1 MDVGHLLTRAAERWP
16 DAPAWIAPETVVTFR
31 TAEARVNRLA
41 HGLSALGAQRGD
53 RIAMLVPNCY
63 QGLETI
69 LAPMKAGMAVVPMNV
84 RLHPAEHA
92 YMIGNAGASV
102 LVYGEEF
109 REHVGRI
116 RDDLAGGGVR
126 RFVCVGDP
134 AAGEVGFDEVMAGQ
148 PDTPPDV
155 AIEPDQ
161 LAWLFYTSGTTG
173 HPKGAMITHRSLLA
187 MVQAFLLDID
197 PAQPG
202 GVLLHAA
209 AITHGSGLS
218 MFHHVARGA
227 ANAFPATRSF
237 DPPKIFAAIARYR
250 VTTLFLVPT
259 MINVLTT
266 SPERDRYDLSSLH
279 TIFYGGAPMYVEQLQ
294 AAVRAFGPIFVQLFG
309 QGEAPMTCT
318 SLPKEEHVTGDD
330 PVKLARLASA
340 GRETTAV
347 RIRVVDEDDRT
358 LPRGQMG
365 EIVARGDL
373 VMPGYW
379 QNPEAT
385 AATLRNGWLHTGDVG
400 YMDDDGYL
408 FITDRKKDMII
419 SGGSNIYPREV
430 EEVICQHPAVFEVSV
445 IGVPDSKWGETVK
458 ALVVLRDGRRATEAE
473 IVEHCRTHLASY
485 KKPQSIEFL
494 DALPKNAYGKVLKR
508 ELRDRYWRGQA
519 RRV

>member
-1 MDVGHLLTRAAERWP
+1 MHVGHFLSRAAQRWP
-16 DAPAWIAPETVVTFR
+16 ARAAWLDGDAVVTFVD
-31 TAEARVNRLA
+31 AEARVNRLA
-41 HGLSALGAQRGD
+41 HALIGLGARRGD
-53 RIAMLVPNCY
+53 RVGMLVPNCY

-69 LAPMKAGMAVVPMNV
+69 LAPMKAGLAVVPMNI

-92 YMIGNAGASV
+92 YLLNDSGARILVYHEHFRDHVASIRGDLTTVERAVCIGAGAP
-102 LVYGEEF
+102 
-109 REHVGRI
+109 
-116 RDDLAGGGVR
+116 
-126 RFVCVGDP
+126 GD
-134 AAGEVGFDEVMAGQ
+134 VGFEAVQTGQ
-148 PDTPPDV
+148 PATPPDV
-155 AIEPDQ
+155 AIDPDD

-173 HPKGAMITHRSLLA
+173 RPKGAMLSHRALIA
-187 MVQAFLLDID
+187 MVELFLID
-197 PAQPG
+197 LNP
-202 GVLLHAA
+202 VRESDVILHAA
-209 AITHGSGLS
+209 AITHGSGVS
-218 MFHHVARGA
+218 MFHHIARGA

-237 DPPKIFAAIARYR
+237 EPRKIFEAIQRYR
-250 VTTLFLVPT
+250 VTTMFLAPT
-259 MINVLTT
+259 MVHMLTT
-266 SPERDRYDLSSLH
+266 SGAHGDYDLSSLH

-347 RIRVVDEDDRT
+347 RIRIVDEDDRT
-358 LPRGQMG
+358 LPRGEMG

-379 QNPEAT
+379 RNAEAT
-385 AATLRNGWLHTGDVG
+385 AATLRHGWLHTGDVG
-400 YMDDDGYL
+400 YLDDDGYL

-419 SGGSNIYPREV
+419 SGGANIYPREV

-445 IGVPDSKWGETVK
+445 IGVPDPKWGETVK
-458 ALVVLRDGRRATEAE
+458 ALVVLRDGRCATEAE

-494 DALPKNAYGKVLKR
+494 DTLPKNAYGKVLKR